1 MLPRDHIARIE
12 ALEAAL
18 REGDR
23 PAEALLDPQI
33 ARLEATA
40 LKLERRIADMTA
52 EGEEGAS
59 LDSLFEEEREVLAL
73 RLSKLRDKIALL
85 RAEQL
90 DAPTDTFRAPP
101 RTESMLRAELLA
113 LVLALRAD
121 PTVGEDA
128 ARPWQRRAA
137 ELVRSRRARLDA
149 VGEAL
154 GHVRD
159 AVLRYVT
166 MIETLLTRVDD
177 DALWVGEDDPA
188 VPAPFADERQRAAL
202 RASAAARALADAWAD
217 LRALAR
223 QWPELWPIARRPD
236 HRNIPLVA
244 LARLVT
250 DTGEGS
256 VLRRRDGMRGALR
269 EARETAAASAL
280 WIGELRQ
287 AVGEAPPPGSELSD
301 M

>member
-1 MLPRDHIARIE
+1 MNPRDHIARIE

-18 REGDR
+18 REGDP
-23 PAEALLDPQI
+23 PAEARLDPQI
-33 ARLEATA
+33 ERLEATA
-40 LKLERRIADMTA
+40 LKLERRIAEMTA
-52 EGEEGAS
+52 EGDEAAA

-90 DAPTDTFRAPP
+90 DAPSATFRAPP
-101 RTESMLRAELLA
+101 RTESELRAELHA

-121 PTVGEDA
+121 PTTSEDA

-137 ELVRSRRARLDA
+137 ELVRSRRARLD
-149 VGEAL
+149 GIIDAL

-166 MIETLLTRVDD
+166 MVEALLARVDD
-177 DALWVGEDDPA
+177 DALWVGGADPA
-188 VPAPFADERQRAAL
+188 VAAPFADERQRAAL
-202 RASAAARALADAWAD
+202 RASAAARALADTWVD
-217 LRALAR
+217 LRELAR

-236 HRNIPLVA
+236 HRNIPLTA

-250 DTGEGS
+250 DSGEGS
-256 VLRRRDGMRGALR
+256 VLRRRDGMIGALR
-269 EARETAAASAL
+269 EARETGAACAL
-280 WIGELRQ
+280 WIGELRKAVQQ
-287 AVGEAPPPGSELSD
+287 APAPGTEVSGT
-301 M
+301 